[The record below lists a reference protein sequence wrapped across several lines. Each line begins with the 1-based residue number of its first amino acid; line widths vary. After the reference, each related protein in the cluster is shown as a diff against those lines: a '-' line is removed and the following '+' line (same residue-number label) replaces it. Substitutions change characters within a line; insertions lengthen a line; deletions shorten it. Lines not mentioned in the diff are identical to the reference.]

1 MIHFAWPLVFL
12 LLPAPF
18 LTVRLFSGGYR
29 EVSAAVRVPFFAEL
43 KSISAVSGS
52 VPLVR
57 RRNLILWGMWF
68 LLVTAAARPQ
78 VPDGIQA
85 YTVPVRDILLV
96 LDISRSME
104 HRDLADTQQSRLEA
118 VKEAASSFI
127 AMRKN
132 DRLGIILFSEQANLY
147 VPLTVDS
154 KALQEMTAGIRS
166 GLLGTLTAVGDALG
180 LSLQYLEKSGA
191 KHKTVILLTDGVS
204 NAGNVAPLDALEAAK
219 RAGVTVYTIGVGS
232 PFTENGGVDV
242 AFLRKTAAE
251 TGGLFFM
258 VQEKGALNNAYRV
271 ISSSEPLSKAGVFL
285 IPQKELYPYPLFLF
299 MLIASAV
306 VLKRTA
312 AWVHYY
318 RGRS

>member
-12 LLPAPF
+12 LLPVPF
-18 LTVRLFSGGYR
+18 LTLRLFSGGRR
-29 EVSAAVRVPFFAEL
+29 EISAAVKVPFFAEL
-43 KSISAVSGS
+43 KSISAVSGGA
-52 VPLVR
+52 PLVR
-57 RRNLILWGMWF
+57 RRNLALWGLWF

-78 VPDGIQA
+78 IPDGMQA

-104 HRDLADTQQSRLEA
+104 HRDLADTRQSRLEA

-147 VPLTVDS
+147 VPLTIDS

-166 GLLGTLTAVGDALG
+166 GLLGTLTALGDALG
-180 LSLQYLEKSGA
+180 LSLQYLEKSEA
-191 KHKTVILLTDGVS
+191 KHKIVILLTDGVS
-204 NAGNVAPLDALEAAK
+204 NAGNVAPADALEAAK

-232 PFTENGGVDV
+232 PFTQNGGVDI
-242 AFLRKTAAE
+242 AFLQKTARE
-251 TGGLFFM
+251 TGGMFFM
-258 VQEKGALNNAYRV
+258 VQEKGALDNAYRI
-271 ISSSEPLSKAGVFL
+271 ISSNEPLSEADVFL

-299 MLIASAV
+299 MVLAGMI

-312 AWVHYY
+312 AWIRYY
-318 RGRS
+318 RGRA